1 MTEWTSLCSQRG
13 VAKSRCIC
21 RYIIQTV
28 TRRCAGK
35 PQEKLGD
42 ISTFLGLWRSHL
54 SFSCSGTELCSA
66 SQADRFLLMSAQ
78 CIYSLSI
85 SLTHTHT
92 LTLTYTDTYRC
103 PPVYSH
109 VLRTNADCAGF
120 RVHQDS
126 IGAITTCEVNIIKS
140 SLAWKIDFVMYTLIK
155 VQINRKE
162 ESAQTRQKHHSRN
175 CSYIQISSCDV

>member
-1 MTEWTSLCSQRG
+1 MQESLKKSWEIYQHSSVYG
-13 VAKSRCIC
+13 VPIC
-21 RYIIQTV
+21 PL
-28 TRRCAGK
+28 AA
-35 PQEKLGD
+35 
-42 ISTFLGLWRSHL
+42 LGLNSVQLLRL
-54 SFSCSGTELCSA
+54 TGFCLC
-66 SQADRFLLMSAQ
+66 QLNVFTL
-78 CIYSLSI
+78 SLSL
-85 SLTHTHT
+85 SHTHT

-175 CSYIQISSCDV
+175 CSYIRIGSCDV